1 MFNLMYLSLKQP
13 LVHDY
18 LLHSKYGNGV
28 TLLNNSF
35 AVFRCLF
42 CGKSNTFNRFLWE
55 NKMFTRKSPYICL
68 KSLLRL
74 YVPVCTRKWNCV
86 LHLDYCTGT
95 GLQRGVQ
102 IRKLIWR
109 NRGRTDNSYF
119 KAFQRISIDLQES
132 FLHEHNYNFLEH
144 WERNKNLYICLLC
157 MILHYLL
164 KKFWFEKVVS

>member
-1 MFNLMYLSLKQP
+1 MTICCIANMGMVLLYWMIHLLYLDVYFVANQTPSIDFFERIKCSQENLPISVWNLC
-13 LVHDY
+13 
-18 LLHSKYGNGV
+18 YGCV
-28 TLLNNSF
+28 
-35 AVFRCLF
+35 
-42 CGKSNTFNRFLWE
+42 
-55 NKMFTRKSPYICL
+55 
-68 KSLLRL
+68 

-132 FLHEHNYNFLEH
+132 FLHEHNYNFNFLEH
-144 WERNKNLYICLLC
+144 WERNKNLYVCLLY
-157 MILHYLL
+157 MILNYLL
-164 KKFWFEKVVS
+164 KKFWIEKVVS